1 MKPIALYPSEGTLKK
16 NCHFWRGIFVSCLSS
31 GDVDVREWR
40 AVGAGSG
47 DIRAGHDRSGRV
59 AAL

>member
-1 MKPIALYPSEGTLKK
+1 MKPIALYPPEGTLKK
-16 NCHFWRGIFVSCLSS
+16 NCHFWRGIFFPLSS

-40 AVGAGSG
+40 TVGAGSG